1 MATTTPAAATTTAA
15 LEEKRL
21 SSDEKTEVG
30 SNIVDPSADA
40 KEQQEGSAAGG
51 SVNGAGDA
59 TSDEPEY
66 PSAAKLTLIIV
77 SLCLA
82 IFLVALDQTIIAPA
96 LGAITAKFQSVK
108 DIVRLLYMFSPKNV
122 N

>member
-15 LEEKRL
+15 LEDKRL

-40 KEQQEGSAAGG
+40 KEQQEGSATGG
-51 SVNGAGDA
+51 SVNGAENA

-108 DIVRLLYMFSPKNV
+108 DIVGLPWVFSLKCV
-122 N
+122 D